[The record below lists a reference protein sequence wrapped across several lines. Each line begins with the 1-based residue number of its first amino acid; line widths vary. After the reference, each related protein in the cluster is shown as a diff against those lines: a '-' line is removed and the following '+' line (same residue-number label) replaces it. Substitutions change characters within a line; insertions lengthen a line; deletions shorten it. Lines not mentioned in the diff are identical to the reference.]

1 MLALL
6 LGCALDLLLGEPRR
20 AHPLVAFGKYA
31 KRLVALLHPGIAAP
45 LLMRACGVL
54 ALCLAVAPFVAL
66 AACMDTWFG
75 NTIAASIFD
84 ALLLY
89 FALGARSLGEHAR
102 AVATPLTTGDLDG
115 ARAALARIVS
125 RDTHGLDTSGV
136 AAATIESVLENG
148 NDAIFGTLFWFALL
162 GGPGALMFR
171 LANTLDAMW
180 GYRTARYLHF
190 GWAAARFD
198 DVLNYL
204 PARITALSYAL
215 LGHCRQALDC
225 WRRQAPVWSSPNAG
239 PVMASGAG
247 SLGLQLGGSACYH
260 GEWEERPLLGCGARP
275 VASDIERAI
284 RLVRRTQWL
293 WIIVMLSAFYAKRA
307 WHG

>member
-6 LGCALDLLLGEPRR
+6 LGCMLDFLLGEPRR
-20 AHPLVAFGKYA
+20 AHPLVFFGKYVE
-31 KRLVALLHPGIAAP
+31 RLERLLHPGVAAI
-45 LLMRACGVL
+45 LLTRACGVL
-54 ALCLAVAPFVAL
+54 ALCLTVAPFVVL
-66 AACMDTWFG
+66 AVCMDTWFG
-75 NTIAASIFD
+75 NSVVASIFD
-84 ALLLY
+84 AVLLY

-102 AVATPLTTGDLDG
+102 AIATPLTAGDLDG
-115 ARAALARIVS
+115 ARTALSRIVS
-125 RDTHGLDTSGV
+125 RDTSGLDTSGV

-171 LANTLDAMW
+171 LTNTLDAMW
-180 GYRTARYLHF
+180 GYRTVRYLHF

-215 LGHCRQALDC
+215 FGHCRQALHC
-225 WRRQAPVWSSPNAG
+225 WRRHASAWASHNAG

-247 SLGLQLGGSACYH
+247 SLGLQLGGMACYH
-260 GEWEERPLLGCGARP
+260 GEWEERPLLGCGVRP
-275 VASDIERAI
+275 AASDIGRAL
-284 RLVRRTQWL
+284 RLVRHTQWL
-293 WIIVMLSAFYAKRA
+293 WIVVMLMAFYARKV